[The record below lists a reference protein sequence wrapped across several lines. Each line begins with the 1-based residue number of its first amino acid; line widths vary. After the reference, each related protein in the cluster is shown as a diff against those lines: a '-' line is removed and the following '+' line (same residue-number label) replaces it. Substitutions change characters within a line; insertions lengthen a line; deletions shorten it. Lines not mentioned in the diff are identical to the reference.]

1 MFAARPMIIHTL
13 KIIGDLADNVL
24 NEGTQTKRL
33 CHDCIRDYIDIAHG
47 LFTIYVNDAAVCEE
61 LFAFFHIVL
70 DVLKTQV
77 RTIPGILFFPEKMVS
92 EIRTI
97 SILNSLTI
105 RIPDPE

>member
-1 MFAARPMIIHTL
+1 MIIHTL
-13 KIIGDLADNVL
+13 KIIGDLADNIL

-47 LFTIYVNDAAVCEE
+47 LFPIYVNDAAVCEQ

-77 RTIPGILFFPEKMVS
+77 TTLPQYSKCSKTERPKMGKRRNRNKILYHFW
-92 EIRTI
+92 
-97 SILNSLTI
+97 
-105 RIPDPE
+105 

>member
-1 MFAARPMIIHTL
+1 MSIKSGLNVLLTARPMIIHTL

-33 CHDCIRDYIDIAHG
+33 CHECIRDYIDIAHG
-47 LFTIYVNDAAVCEE
+47 LFPIYVNDVSVCEE

-77 RTIPGILFFPEKMVS
+77 IKSSM
-92 EIRTI
+92 
-97 SILNSLTI
+97 
-105 RIPDPE
+105 

>member
-1 MFAARPMIIHTL
+1 MCTNVFFVVCLYANFKSLRNVLLTARPMIIHTL

-33 CHDCIRDYIDIAHG
+33 CHECIRDYIDIAHG
-47 LFTIYVNDAAVCEE
+47 LFPIFVNDVSVCEE

-77 RTIPGILFFPEKMVS
+77 IKA
-92 EIRTI
+92 
-97 SILNSLTI
+97 SLT
-105 RIPDPE
+105 RYS